1 MKKIL
6 ITCLIFLLFPIF
18 EGNAQDSRLD
28 DYLITAAR
36 NNPGLKAQFAA
47 YRATL
52 EEIPQAGALPDPQV
66 MFGYL
71 IEPVQ
76 TRLGPQQAR
85 IGISQSFPWFGSL
98 KAGKDAASSMAEAN
112 LENFRQAKSK
122 LYYDIKST
130 WYDLYVVN
138 KAIGRTKENLAILNT
153 FRQVALSK
161 ISAGL
166 ASSVDEIRL
175 QMETGDLEN
184 QLALLKDKEHTLNVM
199 FNNLLNT
206 GPETPV
212 DAPDTLDAGKL
223 DMDPSETW
231 DSISV
236 QNHQVRQME
245 HLIESMGSP
254 GNCS

>member
-47 YRATL
+47 YRAAL

-138 KAIGRTKENLAILNT
+138 KAIGRTNENLAILNT

-199 FNNLLNT
+199 FNNLLKWARKHRST
-206 GPETPV
+206 LPIPLMPETGYGSIRN
-212 DAPDTLDAGKL
+212 LGQHL
-223 DMDPSETW
+223 GSESSGTA
-231 DSISV
+231 DGTSHRV
-236 QNHQVRQME
+236 VGQ
-245 HLIESMGSP
+245 P